1 MSGKI
6 ISFFNHKGGV
16 GKTTLVHNLGV
27 ILSDFGY
34 KVLLIDADPQMN
46 LTSAMY
52 GLSNGID
59 YSYNENSKWNEYIT
73 KYISFQ
79 EYLNIHLK
87 DEKCDKNF
95 FNWSNPQETVP
106 LFENKKGILD
116 MISGSINLSNIEA
129 DLFGIVKNR
138 NDFTENIPYKFEK
151 SIRQQTANY
160 DFILIDTS
168 PSASSIIN
176 ALLVMGS
183 DYFIAPV
190 SPSFFSLQAINNLS
204 YIFKNWTDLLGTYQ
218 TTHGNKG
225 LSFNPKFLGLV
236 VQMAKRFNGG
246 AIKESDTKFS
256 KSAQKWINDVNIS
269 VKDFQK
275 FALDRG
281 KAITDSEFKAYFDN
295 SDPFII
301 ATCCDF
307 TAQLRSIAEKAGIP
321 VIKLTQDICDKFKD
335 SGSNVGITKEDS
347 QYTISFN
354 SIKKSYTAIAQ
365 GLTKI

>member
-52 GLSNGID
+52 GLSDRID
-59 YSYNENSKWNEYIT
+59 YSHNENSKWNEYVT

-129 DLFGIVKNR
+129 DLFW
-138 NDFTENIPYKFEK
+138 Y
-151 SIRQQTANY
+151 S
-160 DFILIDTS
+160 
-168 PSASSIIN
+168 
-176 ALLVMGS
+176 
-183 DYFIAPV
+183 
-190 SPSFFSLQAINNLS
+190 
-204 YIFKNWTDLLGTYQ
+204 
-218 TTHGNKG
+218 
-225 LSFNPKFLGLV
+225 
-236 VQMAKRFNGG
+236 
-246 AIKESDTKFS
+246 
-256 KSAQKWINDVNIS
+256 
-269 VKDFQK
+269 
-275 FALDRG
+275 
-281 KAITDSEFKAYFDN
+281 
-295 SDPFII
+295 
-301 ATCCDF
+301 
-307 TAQLRSIAEKAGIP
+307 
-321 VIKLTQDICDKFKD
+321 
-335 SGSNVGITKEDS
+335 
-347 QYTISFN
+347 
-354 SIKKSYTAIAQ
+354 
-365 GLTKI
+365 